1 MAGLQPGVTYYWR
14 IDETTANGT
23 VTTGDVLELHAG
35 PTKAYAPGLADG
47 ARNVLLDSKLS
58 WSAGS
63 GAISHDVYFGI
74 SREDVAA
81 GAASTFKGKQAGAT
95 FDPGALT
102 GDTTYYWRIDEI
114 KMDGSKVAGDVLE
127 LPHAAHPAD
136 FRPHPRRLVEAG

>member
-1 MAGLQPGVTYYWR
+1 M
-14 IDETTANGT
+14 
-23 VTTGDVLELHAG
+23 
-35 PTKAYAPGLADG
+35 
-47 ARNVLLDSKLS
+47 LLDSKLS

-114 KMDGSKVAGDVLE
+114 KMDGSKVAALMPVSRIQGNYRRQRRG
-127 LPHAAHPAD
+127 PA
-136 FRPHPRRLVEAG
+136 PP